1 MGQSLVGS
9 RYDLHVVRTKPPG
22 VAEQDYYAIHNGDV
36 EEVADAAHS
45 ADRAP
50 SVDGGDITGYIH
62 SWEVGTT
69 VDGPGIRLVAFL
81 TGCFLRCQ
89 YCHNPDTW
97 HKHNGRPVTVSRAMR
112 EVSKYAQVLK
122 ISKGGITLSGG
133 EPMVQREFMMQIFR
147 RSKQLGLHTCV
158 DTSGRLG
165 ERLSDDDLMQIDLNL
180 LDIKSG
186 DPDIY
191 KTVTGQ
197 PLAPTVEY
205 ARRLSA
211 LRRPMWVRYVLVT
224 GLTDQ
229 FDNVEKVADICA
241 GLQSLERVEILRFHQ
256 MGRDKWHKLGLIYP
270 LQNTEPPDAELTERV
285 RGQFR
290 SRGITVY

>member
-22 VAEQDYYAIHNGDV
+22 VAEQDYYAIHAGD
-36 EEVADAAHS
+36 EEEAADG
-45 ADRAP
+45 AP
-50 SVDGGDITGYIH
+50 SKDGADITGYIH

-165 ERLSDDDLMQIDLNL
+165 VRRSLN
-180 LDIKSG
+180 
-186 DPDIY
+186 
-191 KTVTGQ
+191 T
-197 PLAPTVEY
+197 
-205 ARRLSA
+205 
-211 LRRPMWVRYVLVT
+211 
-224 GLTDQ
+224 
-229 FDNVEKVADICA
+229 
-241 GLQSLERVEILRFHQ
+241 
-256 MGRDKWHKLGLIYP
+256 LI
-270 LQNTEPPDAELTERV
+270 
-285 RGQFR
+285 
-290 SRGITVY
+290 

>member
-1 MGQSLVGS
+1 MSQSLVGS
-9 RYDLHVVRTKPPG
+9 RYDLHVVRSKPAG
-22 VAEQDYYAIHNGDV
+22 VAEQDYYAIHEGDV
-36 EEVADAAHS
+36 EEVG
-45 ADRAP
+45 
-50 SVDGGDITGYIH
+50 DGGDITGYLH

-97 HKHNGRPVTVSRAMR
+97 HKHNGRAVTVARAMR
-112 EVSKYAQVLK
+112 EVSKYAKVLK
-122 ISKGGITLSGG
+122 MSRGGITLSGG
-133 EPMVQREFMMQIFR
+133 EPMVQREFMMHIFR

-165 ERLSDDDLMQIDLNL
+165 DRLTDDDLMQIDLNL

-211 LRRPMWVRYVLVT
+211 LRRPMWVRYVLVP

-256 MGRDKWHKLGLIYP
+256 MGRDKWHKLGLEYK
-270 LQNTEPPDAELTERV
+270 LENVEPPDAELSERV